1 MARSTDRI
9 LTTHVGSL
17 PRPDD
22 LLTLYVE
29 HAPEEQIARRLR
41 SATHEIVDRQI
52 ETGLDIVNDGEF
64 GKPVE
69 TDRPGYG
76 HGTWALYV
84 RERLGGFE
92 WIEDSEPRGYSKD
105 RAAFTSFFGGAEIR
119 MADHDGRSEQWTCTA
134 PVTYTGH
141 DVVARDIANLKAA
154 LDGRSTAGAF
164 LPVAS
169 PTSIASMLPDRHYGA
184 NEEFTA
190 GIAAAMREEYRAIA
204 DAGLTVQIDDP
215 ALVVMW
221 DWWFTDRTFEEWLEL
236 AHSHVDILNQALEGI
251 PPEQIRYHLCWGS
264 WQGPH
269 SSDVP
274 LAEIQDLVLS
284 IGAGAYSFE
293 AANPRHEHEWKLWA
307 DGALPDGK
315 VLLPGV
321 VSHKT
326 SVLEHP
332 EVVADRI
339 VRYAEAAGR
348 ENVIAS
354 TDCGMGGRID
364 TDLAWAKLAAL
375 VEGAQLASVRLWK

>member
-1 MARSTDRI
+1 VAPRI

-22 LLTLYVE
+22 LLALYVDG
-29 HAPEEQIARRLR
+29 APADEIAARLVT
-41 SATHEIVDRQI
+41 ATAEIVARQI

-69 TDRPGYG
+69 TTKPGYG

-92 WIEDSEPRGYSKD
+92 WIEDDAPLGFSKD
-105 RAAFTSFFGGAEIR
+105 RLAFPSFFGGAEIR
-119 MADHDGRSEQWTCTA
+119 LPESERRIKQWTATGSIA
-134 PVTYTGH
+134 YTGH

-154 LDGRSTAGAF
+154 LNGHTPAGAF

-169 PTSIASMLPDRHYGA
+169 PNSIATLLPNRHYGSM
-184 NEEFTA
+184 EEYTVA
-190 GIAAAMREEYRAIA
+190 IADAMRVEYKAIA

-221 DWWFTDRTFEEWLEL
+221 DWWFTDRTFADWRAL
-236 AHSHVDILNQALEGI
+236 AQTHIEILNHALADV
-251 PPEQIRYHLCWGS
+251 PPEQVRYHLCWGS

-274 LAEIQDLVLS
+274 LADALDLILQ
-284 IGAGAYSFE
+284 IRAGAYSFE
-293 AANPRHEHEWKLWA
+293 AANPRHEHEWRLWQDA
-307 DGALPDGK
+307 RLPDGK
-315 VLLPGV
+315 KLIPGV

-326 SVLEHP
+326 NVLEHP

-339 VRYAEAAGR
+339 ARYAGAVGP

-364 TDLAWAKLAAL
+364 GDLAWAKIEAL
-375 VEGAQLASVRLWK
+375 VAGARIASRR

>member
-1 MARSTDRI
+1 MPPRI

-22 LLTLYVE
+22 LLAMYVDG
-29 HAPEEQIARRLR
+29 AAADVLAARL
-41 SATHEIVDRQI
+41 ATATAEIVARQI

-69 TDRPGYG
+69 TVQPGYG

-92 WIEDSEPRGYSKD
+92 WIEDDAPLGFSKD
-105 RAAFTSFFGGAEIR
+105 RSAFPSFFGGAEIR
-119 MADHDGRSEQWTCTA
+119 LPDSEGRIKQWAATGPIA
-134 PVTYTGH
+134 YTGH

-154 LDGRSTAGAF
+154 LNGHAPAGAF

-169 PTSIASMLPDRHYGA
+169 PNSIATLLPNRHYGSM
-184 NEEFTA
+184 EDYTA
-190 GIAAAMREEYRAIA
+190 AIADAMRVEYKAIA

-221 DWWFTDRTFEEWLEL
+221 DWWFADRAFSEWRAL
-236 AHSHVDILNQALEGI
+236 AQTHIEILNHALADV
-251 PPEQIRYHLCWGS
+251 PPEQVRYHLCWGS

-274 LAEIQDLVLS
+274 LADALDLILQ
-284 IGAGAYSFE
+284 IRAGAYSFE
-293 AANPRHEHEWKLWA
+293 AANPRHEHEWRLWQDA
-307 DGALPDGK
+307 GLPDGK
-315 VLLPGV
+315 KLIPGV

-339 VRYAEAAGR
+339 ARYAGAVGA

-364 TDLAWAKLAAL
+364 AELAWAKIGAL
-375 VEGAQLASVRLWK
+375 VAGARIAGGN